1 MCAICIMSCYKFN
14 HLIQSAHATCALK
27 QHMYFIKHID
37 LFVGWHCS
45 LSSCFVLQPEGET
58 QYYNKAVFVDL
69 RNKQSFQTTVNL
81 DIPQNI
87 VAGSEM
93 VEVSAVGM

>member
-1 MCAICIMSCYKFN
+1 MCGICIMSCYKFN
-14 HLIQSAHATCALK
+14 HLIWSAYAMCMLK
-27 QHMYFIKHID
+27 QHVELVI
-37 LFVGWHCS
+37 VWHCS

-58 QYYNKAVFVDL
+58 QYYNKAIFVDL
-69 RNKQSFQTTVNL
+69 RNKQPFQTTVNL

>member
-1 MCAICIMSCYKFN
+1 
-14 HLIQSAHATCALK
+14 
-27 QHMYFIKHID
+27 MYFIKHIE
-37 LFVGWHCS
+37 LYIGWHCS

-69 RNKQSFQTTVNL
+69 RNKQPFQTTVNL

>member
-1 MCAICIMSCYKFN
+1 MYIEMIYILLNTLSCLLVDIVAYL
-14 HLIQSAHATCALK
+14 HV
-27 QHMYFIKHID
+27 
-37 LFVGWHCS
+37 LF
-45 LSSCFVLQPEGET
+45 LQPEGET

>member
-1 MCAICIMSCYKFN
+1 MCFVKCFE
-14 HLIQSAHATCALK
+14 L
-27 QHMYFIKHID
+27 FI
-37 LFVGWHCS
+37 GWHSS
-45 LSSCFVLQPEGET
+45 LASCFVLQPEGDT

-69 RNKQSFQTTVNL
+69 RNKQPFQTTVNL

>member
-1 MCAICIMSCYKFN
+1 MYAEMIYFLLNTWSCLLVDIVAYL
-14 HLIQSAHATCALK
+14 HVL
-27 QHMYFIKHID
+27 FI
-37 LFVGWHCS
+37 
-45 LSSCFVLQPEGET
+45 QPEGET

-69 RNKQSFQTTVNL
+69 RNKQPFKTTVNL

>member
-1 MCAICIMSCYKFN
+1 MVDIVAYL
-14 HLIQSAHATCALK
+14 HVL
-27 QHMYFIKHID
+27 FI
-37 LFVGWHCS
+37 
-45 LSSCFVLQPEGET
+45 QPEGET

-69 RNKQSFQTTVNL
+69 RNKQPFKTTVNL

>member
-1 MCAICIMSCYKFN
+1 
-14 HLIQSAHATCALK
+14 
-27 QHMYFIKHID
+27 MYIEMIYMLLNTLSRLLVDIVAYLHV
-37 LFVGWHCS
+37 LF
-45 LSSCFVLQPEGET
+45 LQPEGET
-58 QYYNKAVFVDL
+58 QYYNKAVFADL
-69 RNKQSFQTTVNL
+69 RNKQPFQTTVNL

>member
-1 MCAICIMSCYKFN
+1 
-14 HLIQSAHATCALK
+14 
-27 QHMYFIKHID
+27 
-37 LFVGWHCS
+37 
-45 LSSCFVLQPEGET
+45 VLQPEGDT
-58 QYYNKAVFVDL
+58 QYYNKALFVDL
-69 RNKQSFQTTVNL
+69 RNKQPFQVTVNL